1 MLVWD
6 LIFISC
12 LILALRRI
20 ARSWLYPPRAA
31 IVCLIV
37 LCLIVLCLIVLF
49 DCPSLSFIEFEWAGF
64 GAERYVSSFL
74 FTLCLLFYFASSLT
88 TTFIFLLLS

>member
-37 LCLIVLCLIVLF
+37 LCLIVLCLIVLHY
-49 DCPSLSFIEFEWAGF
+49 PSLSSSGLVL
-64 GAERYVSSFL
+64 ERRGTFRVSY
-74 FTLCLLFYFASSLT
+74 LLYACFST
-88 TTFIFLLLS
+88 LLLP